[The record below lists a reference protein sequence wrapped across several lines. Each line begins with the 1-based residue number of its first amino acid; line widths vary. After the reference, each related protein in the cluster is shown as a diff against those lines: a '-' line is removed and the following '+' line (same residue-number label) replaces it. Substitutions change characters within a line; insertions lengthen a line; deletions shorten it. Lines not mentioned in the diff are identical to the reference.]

1 MIMRE
6 MRRDNDVWDRILII
20 YDIESDKTRTKV
32 VHVLESYGIRVQ
44 KSAFECHLNSK
55 RIIGLKNQLK
65 NIITEDDSIRIY
77 HVKDICFDVGKNTDV
92 KIYSSNTV
100 II

>member
-6 MRRDNDVWDRILII
+6 MRRDNDVWNRILII
-20 YDIESDKTRTKV
+20 YDIERDKTRTKV
-32 VHVLESYGIRVQ
+32 VRVLESYGIRVQ

-55 RIIGLKNQLK
+55 RIIALTNQLK
-65 NIITEDDSIRIY
+65 KIVKEDDSIRIY
-77 HVKDICFDVGKNTDV
+77 QVKDRCFDVGKNVDV

-100 II
+100 IV